1 MIFTICMLTD
11 SRGDKMDFRY
21 KEVISF
27 IKNEIDSGK
36 LKQGSKLPSIRELS
50 KSFDISTSTII
61 RAYNELEKNHVI
73 YSISKSGYYVVKS
86 KVPLNP
92 KLDEKKINFYSTT
105 PDTEIIPYS
114 EFKHCINQAIDIY
127 KGEMFSY
134 SSDPQ
139 GLMSLRKVLVKH
151 FQNNHIFTSADN
163 IFITSGAQQAL
174 DLLIKMPFPNGNSN
188 ILVEQPTYLGMLNC
202 LELQHTNTLGIKR
215 DINGIDFNELETIF
229 RNGNIKF
236 FYTMPRF
243 QNPTGFSYSTDEK
256 KRILALAQ
264 KYNVYIVED
273 DYLSELETN
282 TKCDPLYCF
291 DNSSRVIYVKSY
303 SKTLLPG
310 LRVASVILPKLLSN
324 VFIEYK
330 KYCDKSTSILSQG
343 TLEIFIS
350 SRMFHKYEKKIK
362 LLYENKMKE
371 FNSICNK
378 SILEGVK
385 LFIPNTGF
393 FIYVELPEARSA
405 QKLVVSLQARGVLIA
420 SCENMFLQN
429 FKQKNTLRISLSS
442 ACTEEIQRGMVII
455 SQEIHKMSNI
465 DFGFKNNIDFNYGW

>member
-1 MIFTICMLTD
+1 
-11 SRGDKMDFRY
+11 MDFRY

-27 IKNEIDSGK
+27 INNEIESGK
-36 LKQGSKLPSIRELS
+36 LKRGSKLPSIRELS
-50 KSFDISTSTII
+50 KNYDLSTSTII

-73 YSISKSGYYVVKS
+73 YSVPKSGYYVVKS
-86 KVPLNP
+86 KMPLIQ
-92 KLDEKKINFYSTT
+92 KLEQKTINFYSTA

-134 SSDPQ
+134 SSNPQ

-151 FQNNHIFTSADN
+151 LQNNQIFTSVDN

-174 DLLIKMPFPNGNSN
+174 DLLVKMPFPNGKSN

-243 QNPTGFSYSTDEK
+243 QNPTGFSYSIDEK
-256 KRILALAQ
+256 KRILTLAQ
-264 KYNVYIVED
+264 KYNVYLVED

-282 TKCDPLYCF
+282 TKCDPLYCL
-291 DNSSRVIYVKSY
+291 DNSSRVIYIKSY

-310 LRVASVILPKLLSN
+310 LRVACVILPKLLSN

-330 KYCDKSTSILSQG
+330 KNCDKNTSILSQG

-350 SRMFHKYEKKIK
+350 SGMLRKYEKKIK

-371 FNSICNK
+371 FNNIYNNF
-378 SILEGVK
+378 ILEDVK
-385 LFIPNTGF
+385 LFIPYTGF
-393 FIYVELPEARSA
+393 FIYVELPEASLA
-405 QKLVVSLQARGVLIA
+405 EKLVMSLQARGVFVA

-442 ACTEEIQRGMVII
+442 ACTEEIQQGMAILL
-455 SQEIHKMSNI
+455 QEINKMTNI
-465 DFGFKNNIDFNYGW
+465 DFGVRNDIDFNYGW